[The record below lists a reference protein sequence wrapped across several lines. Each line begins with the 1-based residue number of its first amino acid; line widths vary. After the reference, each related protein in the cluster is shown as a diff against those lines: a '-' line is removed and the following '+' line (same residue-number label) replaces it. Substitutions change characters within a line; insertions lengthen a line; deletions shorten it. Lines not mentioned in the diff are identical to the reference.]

1 MNSRIIKMSSSRNAK
16 TNGGKGASNGK
27 PNADYIPFSHEIAI
41 KDIKTY
47 FAFIGNITVSSKIYI
62 HDSNGEIITNKKHEK
77 VYYHEV
83 SAQEKQKDGAIL
95 NLKINVRTNSLHP
108 LSEYKYTFNVQ
119 LYTNDFGNE
128 DIINLFGETNS
139 LNLFGI
145 NMKYSEFTTKC
156 SKTNTD
162 RTHGVISF
170 YVVNPDPK
178 EVYKCAMAIIQK
190 LNEMVG
196 FTTYEPKKEYKAVA
210 ATNDY
215 PKIILM
221 KNADKKNKT
230 EHSASESSS
239 GSPSGYSLIVK
250 SSLKSSVKANVTEDE
265 PEHESEKANL
275 PDVSVP
281 STTLVSLAKN
291 IQALEAEI
299 KNISIEQQ
307 NLPTQIQKI
316 DDEVAELE
324 SKLKRLLEKK
334 STLSVRL
341 EAVNVEKI
349 QKEELHKETSDK
361 LIIMLTTPQVKPEDE
376 AEEKKFVPP
385 SASNS
390 WADD

>member
-1 MNSRIIKMSSSRNAK
+1 MISRIIKMSASRNAK
-16 TNGGKGASNGK
+16 TNGGKGANNGK
-27 PNADYIPFSHEIAI
+27 SKTDYIPFSHEFAI
-41 KDIKTY
+41 EDIKKAL
-47 FAFIGNITVSSKIYI
+47 AFVGNTNVSSKIYI
-62 HDSNGEIITNKKHEK
+62 HGSNGEIITNKKNEK
-77 VYYHEV
+77 IYYHEV
-83 SAQEKQKDGAIL
+83 SAQEKQKDGSIL

-108 LSEYKYTFNVQ
+108 LSEYKDTFNVQ
-119 LYTNDFGNE
+119 LYTNDLGNE
-128 DIINLFGETNS
+128 DIVNLFGETNS

-156 SKTNTD
+156 SKTNSD

-170 YVVNPDPK
+170 YVVNPDPQ

-196 FTTYEPKKEYKAVA
+196 FTTYEPKKEYKQVSFK
-210 ATNDY
+210 DY
-215 PKIILM
+215 PKM
-221 KNADKKNKT
+221 APKNADKKNKT
-230 EHSASESSS
+230 EPSAS
-239 GSPSGYSLIVK
+239 GSASGYSLIVK
-250 SSLKSSVKANVTEDE
+250 SSLKSSVEADVTEDE
-265 PEHESEKANL
+265 PEHESELKKANL

-299 KNISIEQQ
+299 KNISVEQQ

-324 SKLKRLLEKK
+324 SKLERLREKK
-334 STLSVRL
+334 SKLSVRL

-361 LIIMLTTPQVKPEDE
+361 LIIMLTTPQVKDE
-376 AEEKKFVPP
+376 EVPFIPP
-385 SASNS
+385 SASSS
-390 WADD
+390 WADDN

>member
-27 PNADYIPFSHEIAI
+27 PNADYIPFSHEFAI
-41 KDIKTY
+41 EDIKKAL
-47 FAFIGNITVSSKIYI
+47 AFVGNTNVSSKIYI
-62 HDSNGEIITNKKHEK
+62 HGSNGEIITNKKHEK

-83 SAQEKQKDGAIL
+83 SAQEKQKDGSIL

-108 LSEYKYTFNVQ
+108 LSEYKDTFNVQ

-196 FTTYEPKKEYKAVA
+196 FTTYEPKKEYKQV
-210 ATNDY
+210 NFKEY
-215 PKIILM
+215 PKM
-221 KNADKKNKT
+221 ETKNGGKKNATKP
-230 EHSASESSS
+230 SAS
-239 GSPSGYSLIVK
+239 GSDSGYSLIVK
-250 SSLKSSVKANVTEDE
+250 SSLKSNVEADVTEDK
-265 PEHESEKANL
+265 PEEKANL
-275 PDVSVP
+275 PAVPVP

-299 KNISIEQQ
+299 KHISIEQQ

-316 DDEVAELE
+316 DDEVAEL
-324 SKLKRLLEKK
+324 REKK
-334 STLSVRL
+334 SKLSVRL
-341 EAVNVEKI
+341 GEVNVEKI

-361 LIIMLTTPQVKPEDE
+361 LIIMLTTPQVEAQVE

-385 SASNS
+385 SVSNS
-390 WADD
+390 WADTI